1 MIDKLRK
8 FVNKSF
14 EIIGEEKNQKK
25 LKNINLGLSMLCLFF
40 IIRIFNDYRVQESF
54 TFKLYLNEVIIIFI
68 FYITSS
74 VIWSNFMKM
83 NYNGN
88 FLEYFSNWSF
98 SKLGKYIPSGI
109 MTVSVRIN
117 QRLPKGQ
124 DSKKIFF
131 GLFEEQFIFPLI
143 SIPPLFVS
151 LYYLNNENKF
161 LIFFLTLILSFLIIR
176 FAYFKI
182 KPKYISMLDQK
193 LLFILNVSIQLILFY
208 QIAIN
213 LSYENPL
220 IVALYYYIATSIGLF
235 FVGVPGGIG
244 IREMIFL
251 TLTNNFLGNIYLFNF
266 ILKTRL
272 LFVVFDLFFGLI
284 GLAKSTITK
293 NN

>member
-1 MIDKLRK
+1 MIDKLRT

-14 EIIGEEKNQKK
+14 EIIGEENNQKK

>member
-54 TFKLYLNEVIIIFI
+54 TLKLYLNEVIIIFI

-143 SIPPLFVS
+143 SIPALFAS
-151 LYYLNNENKF
+151 LKYLNSENKF
-161 LIFFLTLILSFLIIR
+161 FIFFLTLILSFLIIR
-176 FAYFKI
+176 FIYFKV
-182 KPKYISMLDQK
+182 KPEYISMLDQK
-193 LLFILNVSIQLILFY
+193 LLCLLNVSIQLILFY

-220 IVALYYYIATSIGLF
+220 IVALYYYLATSIGLF
-235 FVGVPGGIG
+235 FIGVPGGIG

-251 TLTNNFLGNIYLFNF
+251 TLTNNFLGNIYLINF

-272 LFVVFDLFFGLI
+272 LFVIFDLFFGLI
-284 GLAKSTITK
+284 GLTKSTIT
-293 NN
+293 NEN